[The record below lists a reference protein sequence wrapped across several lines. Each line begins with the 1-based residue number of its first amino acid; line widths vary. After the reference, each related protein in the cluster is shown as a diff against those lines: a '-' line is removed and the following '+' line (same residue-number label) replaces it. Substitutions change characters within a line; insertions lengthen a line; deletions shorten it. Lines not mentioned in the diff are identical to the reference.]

1 MTRKDAERVAYKAK
15 EISLPF
21 LLPELFNFRFHRS
34 NLYFR
39 TQLEKRPQLL
49 CRRAYVPSCRNGGH
63 MGGKKIINRRRAV
76 ARLAAFP
83 SWDRH
88 FEPAVPTNI
97 REETEELERKTI
109 MKLDT
114 LQKLYTDELR
124 DLYNAETQLL
134 KALPKMAKGA
144 SSQELKDA
152 FEKHLEQ
159 TKTHVERLEE
169 VFEKLGEKPKGKT
182 CRAMKGLIEEGSEIL
197 AKDGDES
204 VLDAGIIVA
213 AQKVEHYEIA
223 GYGSVR
229 TFAHLLGQNE
239 AAELLQTTL
248 DEESETNEIL
258 NKLAETVVNPE
269 ALMETELASS
279 GSDR

>member
-1 MTRKDAERVAYKAK
+1 
-15 EISLPF
+15 
-21 LLPELFNFRFHRS
+21 
-34 NLYFR
+34 
-39 TQLEKRPQLL
+39 
-49 CRRAYVPSCRNGGH
+49 
-63 MGGKKIINRRRAV
+63 
-76 ARLAAFP
+76 
-83 SWDRH
+83 
-88 FEPAVPTNI
+88 
-97 REETEELERKTI
+97 

-144 SSQELKDA
+144 ASGELKDA

-159 TKTHVERLEE
+159 TRTHVERLEQ
-169 VFEKLGEKPKGKT
+169 VFEELGEKPKGKT

-197 AKDGDES
+197 EKDGDES

-229 TFAHLLGQNE
+229 TFAHLLGQNQ

-248 DEESETNEIL
+248 DEESETNQIL
-258 NKLAETVVNPE
+258 NKLAESVVNPE
-269 ALMETELASS
+269 ALMETELAAAASN
-279 GSDR
+279 R